1 MRFDGLDL
9 NLLVALNALLDERNV
24 SVAAERMHLS
34 QGAMSAALGRLR
46 DYFKD
51 ELLVSVGRRMLM
63 TPRAEQLAG
72 PVRNALLQI
81 RSTITTQQQFDPATS
96 DRHVTIIASDYFLR
110 VALADALCRI
120 ALEAPLMT
128 FDVGD
133 LEDEPAERLRR
144 GEIDIMITI
153 ESFLAFGHPT
163 DLVFEDEYVVVGWA
177 DNPAMKRPMDAAT
190 FSSLGQVTVSHGVT
204 RVPTFAELELRNR
217 HIERKIEMVA
227 PGFSEVAY
235 LLVGTN
241 RISVMHKR
249 LADLM
254 AKTMPLISQPL
265 PFEFPKVRIL
275 AQWNSILS
283 GDQALSWVIQK
294 IKETAQRA

>member
-9 NLLVALNALLDERNV
+9 NLLVALNALLDECNV

-51 ELLVSVGRRMLM
+51 ELLVSVGRRMVM
-63 TPRAEQLAG
+63 TPRAEELAG

-81 RSTITTQQQFDPATS
+81 RSTITTQQDFDPAVS
-96 DRHVTIIASDYFLR
+96 DRHITIIASDYFLR
-110 VALADALCRI
+110 VALADALRCI
-120 ALEAPLMT
+120 AIEAPLMT

-153 ESFLAFGHPT
+153 ESFLAQGHPT
-163 DLVFEDEYVVVGWA
+163 DLVLEDEYVVVGWA
-177 DNPAMKRPMDAAT
+177 DNPAMQKPLDLPT
-190 FSSLGQVTVSHGVT
+190 FSTLGQVTVSHGVT
-204 RVPTFAELELRNR
+204 RVPTFAEVELRNR
-217 HIERKIEMVA
+217 QIARKIEMVA

-235 LLVGTN
+235 LLVGTK
-241 RISVMHKR
+241 RVAVMHKR

-254 AKTMPLISQPL
+254 AETMPLVTQPL
-265 PFEFPKVRIL
+265 PFEFPKVRVL
-275 AQWNSILS
+275 AQWNSILT
-283 GDQALSWVIQK
+283 GDRALLWVIQK
-294 IKETAQRA
+294 IKETAQSG